1 MIPTPVQCRA
11 ARGLLNMSRP
21 ELSRRSG
28 VSLRALGDFEQGKS
42 KLIRNNHEA
51 IRETF
56 EKAGVIFLGKTGVQ
70 LNDNE
75 KSHEPEGS

>member
-1 MIPTPVQCRA
+1 
-11 ARGLLNMSRP
+11 MSRP

-28 VSLRALGDFEQGKS
+28 VSLRALGAFEQGQS
-42 KLIRNNHEA
+42 KLIRNNQDA

-56 EKAGVIFLGKTGVQ
+56 EQAGVIFIGKTGVQ
-70 LNDNE
+70 LRDNE